1 MGSRPGPA
9 EVGHTTSI
17 RVRFSE
23 LDPYNH
29 VNHSVYATYFE
40 AARVEALESVGMG
53 LDTLAGE
60 GWQVVVTE
68 LRVRFKRAAE
78 AGDVLTVETSVGAAT
93 RATTTWHQSI
103 RRGDALIADAEVTV
117 AVTDRR
123 GRPVRPPDRVR
134 DGLARLGAEY

>member
-1 MGSRPGPA
+1 MA
-9 EVGHTTSI
+9 GHTTSL

-29 VNHSVYATYFE
+29 VNHAVYATYLE
-40 AARVEALESVGMG
+40 AARVEALETVGMG
-53 LDTLAGE
+53 LDVLADE

-78 AGDVLTVETSVGAAT
+78 AGDVLTVETEVGEAT
-93 RATTTWHQSI
+93 RATTTWHQAI
-103 RRGDALIADAEVTV
+103 KRGDDLIADAEVTV
-117 AVTDRR
+117 AITDRR

-134 DGLARLGAEY
+134 DGLRQLGADF

>member
-1 MGSRPGPA
+1 MVHS
-9 EVGHTTSI
+9 TTI

-29 VNHSVYATYFE
+29 VNHAVYATYFE
-40 AARVEALESVGMG
+40 AGRVEALESVGMG

-68 LRVRFKRAAE
+68 LRVRFKRAAG

-93 RATTTWHQSI
+93 RATTTWHQVI
-103 RRGDALIADAEVTV
+103 RRAGELMADAEVTV

-134 DGLARLGAEY
+134 DGLRQLGADF

>member
-1 MGSRPGPA
+1 MS
-9 EVGHTTSI
+9 HTATI
-17 RVRFSE
+17 RVRFNE

-53 LDTLAGE
+53 LEVLAGE

-68 LRVRFKRAAE
+68 LRVRFKRAAA
-78 AGDVLTVETSVGAAT
+78 AGDVLTVETRVGAAT
-93 RATTTWHQSI
+93 RATTIWHQRI
-103 RRGDALIADAEVTV
+103 LRGDDLIADAEVTV

-123 GRPVRPPDRVR
+123 GRPVRPPDRIR
-134 DGLARLGAEY
+134 DGLGRLGGDL